1 MEGERERGRQASR
14 RQRSHL
20 SHPIYLIQRLLK
32 TAALFFFRKRR
43 CAKQNQQNKYT
54 GEEMEGEGERGDVVG
69 AGGGGG
75 EGLSDRF
82 ALSKICQGD
91 VISLRPTMKV
101 ISQSKGISGEPWLLQ
116 RPGKLVPVTLF
127 MCEVRQ
133 TALSRRQLEWLM
145 IPPTPPI
152 NLPAYNPCTPLTFFL
167 TPAIC

>member
-1 MEGERERGRQASR
+1 
-14 RQRSHL
+14 
-20 SHPIYLIQRLLK
+20 
-32 TAALFFFRKRR
+32 
-43 CAKQNQQNKYT
+43 
-54 GEEMEGEGERGDVVG
+54 MEGEGERVDVDR
-69 AGGGGG
+69 GGRK
-75 EGLSDRF
+75 GLSDRF

-145 IPPTPPI
+145 IPPPQI
-152 NLPAYNPCTPLTFFL
+152 NLPAYNPCTPLTFF